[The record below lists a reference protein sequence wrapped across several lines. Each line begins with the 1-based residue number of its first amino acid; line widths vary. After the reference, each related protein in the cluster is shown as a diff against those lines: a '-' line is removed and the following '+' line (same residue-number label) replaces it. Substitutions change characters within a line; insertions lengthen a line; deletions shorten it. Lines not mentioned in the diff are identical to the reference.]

1 LNSVTL
7 DVIGVYASLRSD
19 GFDYRVVDEYG
30 GETLLDRRRRS
41 SKAPLTLG
49 QLGEFVFGAVDVYG
63 ILEMN
68 FEDRRYPI
76 EADAFFEGSSEFY
89 PSFRLLLET
98 WVGEWLAARRA
109 HLEDDEEDV

>member
-1 LNSVTL
+1 MNSVTL